1 MLAYSNRRPSLSS
14 RSPPS
19 SLLPPRRPPPRS
31 STRLPPTQIS
41 GALSSLR
48 REQGRRLPWHRREP
62 GITLPIS
69 LAFLPLFFLPCRQ
82 RKPRTAR
89 RNQAVLRTRSY
100 RCRMQL
106 PVVPRGAKTPPPPP
120 HAEPMLAHPL
130 WFTHTLPSSLLPR
143 SRF

>member
-62 GITLPIS
+62 GVP
-69 LAFLPLFFLPCRQ
+69 
-82 RKPRTAR
+82 TA
-89 RNQAVLRTRSY
+89 
-100 RCRMQL
+100 
-106 PVVPRGAKTPPPPP
+106 
-120 HAEPMLAHPL
+120 
-130 WFTHTLPSSLLPR
+130 LLPPV
-143 SRF
+143 SSEEAANSTQESGGLEDEEL